1 MSGPSLRHPPQRWS
15 LLSPDAPSPS
25 PSPSPFGR
33 VSGGDGDGDGASWG
47 EPPDALELELEPDDA
62 QCKFARSVLI
72 PVVANLP
79 QGAVGASWH

>member
-15 LLSPDAPSPS
+15 LLS
-25 PSPSPFGR
+25 
-33 VSGGDGDGDGASWG
+33 
-47 EPPDALELELEPDDA
+47 PDALELELEPDDA